1 MLDIIIITTIVAIE
15 GQIAV
20 AKCTENAW
28 DDGFLEAVLNVR
40 EKKLWEQLK
49 SIQCETFPWASVLD
63 ILQQSPS
70 TLWGNGAPSFKKDS
84 GK

>member
-1 MLDIIIITTIVAIE
+1 MLDIIIITAIVAIE

-40 EKKLWEQLK
+40 EKKIMRAIE
-49 SIQCETFPWASVLD
+49 EYSV
-63 ILQQSPS
+63 
-70 TLWGNGAPSFKKDS
+70 
-84 GK
+84 